1 MPPAKKKKTLTKKRT
16 VKDASID
23 VDDQLDTKKPPA
35 KKKKT
40 ASKKRSSHSTKEM
53 FDDNILKLKKFKQ
66 IYGHL
71 KVTSIYDI
79 ALYRWCQHKR
89 TSKSKLLDWQI
100 AALDDIDFFVQKKPT
115 GKLDKCMN
123 RLYQNQSN
131 KI

>member
-1 MPPAKKKKTLTKKRT
+1 M
-16 VKDASID
+16 
-23 VDDQLDTKKPPA
+23 DDRLDTKKPPA

-40 ASKKRSSHSTKEM
+40 ESKKRPVRSLKEI
-53 FDDNILKLKKFKQ
+53 FDDKILQLKDFKA
-66 IYGHL
+66 IYGHV
-71 KVTSIYDI
+71 KVIPSYDVN
-79 ALYRWCQHKR
+79 LYRWCEYKR
-89 TSKSKLLDWQI
+89 TTKSKLPDWQI